1 VYWRDYWRECY
12 MKLFISLLDTKE
24 NNNDFSNELTMQ
36 NCFSLSELV
45 KKIRIVFFLGFFLSM
60 LIGCDPAIQYRKLVK
75 NQLNSGITND
85 TLFHGVYFGMTYDE
99 YYNHI
104 TALGHQGK
112 VSQGGDMSV
121 QCEIDEFDTKI
132 RMNFVPEY
140 INDSIQVMRVTYSYV
155 SWAPWNKRT
164 TDDLLWKD
172 VINLYRNKYGP
183 NFIQFKSNQS
193 ARPAL
198 VWVLGNQR
206 ITLFQ
211 KDEAKVNARFTNLR
225 KTNS

>member
-1 VYWRDYWRECY
+1 MYWRDYLRECY

-99 YYNHI
+99 YYN
-104 TALGHQGK
+104 
-112 VSQGGDMSV
+112 
-121 QCEIDEFDTKI
+121 
-132 RMNFVPEY
+132 
-140 INDSIQVMRVTYSYV
+140 
-155 SWAPWNKRT
+155 
-164 TDDLLWKD
+164 
-172 VINLYRNKYGP
+172 LYRNKYGP